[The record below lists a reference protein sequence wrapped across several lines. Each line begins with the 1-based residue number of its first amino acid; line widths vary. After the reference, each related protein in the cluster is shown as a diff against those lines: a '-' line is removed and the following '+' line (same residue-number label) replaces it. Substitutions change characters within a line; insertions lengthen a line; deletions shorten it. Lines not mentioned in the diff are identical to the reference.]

1 MPFAQIFDLMLE
13 KIGSNEVIPEDSLY
27 LNIYFL
33 FSSEES
39 KHETNKLIEIIEKRI
54 NNLFFFMFK
63 SKIKN
68 IYLF

>member
-1 MPFAQIFDLMLE
+1 
-13 KIGSNEVIPEDSLY
+13 PEDSLY